1 MKKDILYIA
10 VKVGLVLGGIVAAS
24 AFIHSALRHNLYAS
38 LIPLWVVYLFA
49 TVFCY
54 LWAYSLA
61 NKKENQVN
69 FISAILLVAIIATI
83 AALINGLEAYAF
95 TEFYDTNYLSEMM
108 SEAKENWKQYNYTE
122 ASIQTQWE
130 QTLYKDPFNHGFET
144 FKTMFIFNSV
154 LGSFA
159 FVMYFIRWMLKKP
172 KKRAKR
178 KI

>member
-10 VKVGLVLGGIVAAS
+10 LKVGTVLGLIIAVS

-38 LIPLWVVYLFA
+38 LIPLWVVYLFT

-54 LWAYSLA
+54 IWAFSLA

-69 FISAILLVAIIATI
+69 FISAILLVGIIASF
-83 AALINGLEAYAF
+83 AALINGLEAYFF
-95 TEFYDTNYLSEMM
+95 TQIFDPTYLSEMM

-130 QTLYKDPFNHGFET
+130 QTLYKDPINHGFET
-144 FKTMFIFNSV
+144 AKTMFVFNGA
-154 LGSFA
+154 LGSIA
-159 FVMYFIRWMLKKP
+159 FVMYFIRWMLKNS
-172 KKRAKR
+172 KKRTNR
-178 KI
+178 KT